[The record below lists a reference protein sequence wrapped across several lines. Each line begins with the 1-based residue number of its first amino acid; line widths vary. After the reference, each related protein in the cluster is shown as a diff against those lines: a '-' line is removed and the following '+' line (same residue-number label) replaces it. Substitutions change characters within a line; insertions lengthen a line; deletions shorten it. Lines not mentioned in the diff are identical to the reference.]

1 MNFDLITE
9 YLKVKP
15 TISFAYIFGSVITP
29 YYIPGKSDVDIGI
42 LGDQEFT
49 FYELQEMA
57 QDISE
62 LLPDHP
68 QIDLIDLMM
77 DAPVL
82 INQII
87 ETGKPLF
94 IKDDLI
100 HDLFYCTQWSKYIDH
115 VEWAK
120 QFDEELKKGVIT
132 NKSSI

>member
-9 YLKVKP
+9 YLKTKP
-15 TISFAYIFGSVITP
+15 NITFAYIFGSVITP
-29 YYIPGKSDVDIGI
+29 YYIPGKSDIDIGI
-42 LGDQEFT
+42 LGDQEFS

-68 QIDLIDLMM
+68 EIDLIDLMT

-87 ETGKPLF
+87 ETGTPLF
-94 IKDDLI
+94 VKDELI

-115 VEWAK
+115 VEWSK
-120 QFDEELKKGVIT
+120 QFDEELKKGILT
-132 NKSSI
+132 DKSSL

>member
-68 QIDLIDLMM
+68 EIDLIDLMT

-87 ETGKPLF
+87 ETGKPIF

-100 HDLFYCTQWSKYIDH
+100 HDFFYCTQWSKYIDH

>member
-9 YLKVKP
+9 YLKAKP
-15 TISFAYIFGSVITP
+15 TVSFAYIFGSAITP
-29 YYIPGKSDVDIGI
+29 YFIPGKSDVDIGI
-42 LGDQEFT
+42 LGDQEFS

-68 QIDLIDLMM
+68 EIDLIDLMM